1 MSAPASPA
9 AAPPGRIRYLVAL
22 LIFLAGMAG
31 MAAFLI
37 NRLSTMQDGMT
48 RLVVPGE
55 QAVPLTAG
63 SYTIFHETHSVIDGV
78 VYSSPGLGGLVVT
91 VTGPDGDAVP
101 LSAAGAGRYSFGGHA
116 GYSIFDFTAPVD
128 GDYVVTGR
136 YQADGAGPE
145 TVIAVGAGFMSSL
158 LGTIF
163 GSLGIAF
170 AGSIIAAAL
179 AVMTLVQRRRA
190 GLRF

>member
-1 MSAPASPA
+1 
-9 AAPPGRIRYLVAL
+9 VAL

-37 NRLSTMQDGMT
+37 DRLSTMQDGMT
-48 RLVVPGE
+48 RVVVPGE
-55 QAVPLTAG
+55 QAVTLEAG

-78 VYSSPGLGGLVVT
+78 VYASPGLGGLVVT
-91 VTGPDGDAVP
+91 VTGPDGEAVP
-101 LSAAGAGRYSFGGHA
+101 LEAAGSGRYSFGGHT
-116 GYSIFDFTAPVD
+116 GYSVFDFTAPVA
-128 GDYVVTGR
+128 GDYVVAGR